1 MSDKPENNKKPKDEE
16 ELEIHAGRK
25 IGLPFFQLKGKKG
38 KEFHFEKKEG
48 DDDEKPE
55 EGKERE

>member
-1 MSDKPENNKKPKDEE
+1 MSDKPEKDEKPKNEE

-38 KEFHFEKKEG
+38 KEFHF
-48 DDDEKPE
+48 
-55 EGKERE
+55 

>member
-1 MSDKPENNKKPKDEE
+1 MSDKPEKDEKPKNEE

-38 KEFHFEKKEG
+38 KEFHFEKK
-48 DDDEKPE
+48 DDDEEKPE
-55 EGKERE
+55 EGKEKS